1 MDKDQLIRELD
12 RERMLNAT
20 LLHQMLPKK
29 VATALRAGKTVEPE
43 HFKNVSIFF
52 SDIVGFTKIS
62 SDVPPV
68 LVVKL
73 LNDLYSG
80 SIYKSPLFL

>member
-1 MDKDQLIRELD
+1 MDKDQLIRKLD
-12 RERMLNAT
+12 RERLLNAT
-20 LLHQMLPKK
+20 LIHQMLPNK

-62 SDVPPV
+62 SEVSPV

-80 SIYKSPLFL
+80 SIFSSALFL